1 MEVDNFTDMT
11 DSEITQAL
19 DADLSAMSL
28 PELMAGAAANY
39 HELKRSRA
47 RLLELL
53 EENPEAV
60 AQHPELRDEL
70 EHLRALT
77 PEQISGPGS

>member
-1 MEVDNFTDMT
+1 MT

-28 PELMAGAAANY
+28 PELMAGAAASY

-53 EENPEAV
+53 E
-60 AQHPELRDEL
+60 
-70 EHLRALT
+70 
-77 PEQISGPGS
+77 